1 MKKKRM
7 ISVISI
13 CTTVLMLI
21 CLLPIYGQAI
31 NAELPVGDLEQE
43 VRTENAI
50 SNIDASEIFG
60 EKQQPEKGVAF
71 LPEEATYTENQSQE
85 EETANLLE
93 QTEYTLT
100 IQYQMEDAL
109 EDEVLIP
116 NYTVQLEEGVAY
128 SVPSPKVEGYTALQ
142 DMVEGQM
149 PNQDVN
155 VVVYYSPAVVEEADN
170 YAIEEAEAM
179 PAALESYKLAIN
191 YFYLDDGSAIGGS
204 VAAEPFYAEYLE
216 GDSYSI
222 NSPAVSGYLPSA
234 TVVSGVM
241 DNTNRTITVWY
252 SKAGQT
258 AYTVQHKFEDAQG
271 NFVGNSNYPNQ
282 LLYGQTGTQTQAQA
296 HTVLGYTAGTVSQ
309 TAIAANGSTVVI
321 IKYSRVTNYVYF
333 NNGGKVYIDP
343 IMLKFGESTTLPS
356 VPPADGY
363 TFDGWYLDAALT
375 QPFSETT
382 ITMGAVDMTL
392 YSKWLKQQASFR
404 VATWIEDANNPGTY
418 LYSSIS
424 SPAWATGLV
433 GDMTNVLV
441 GDLPV
446 APVQYTFV
454 RAENAKIQPD
464 GSSIVNVYYDRNSY
478 TYTFYRGFVYDG
490 WNENLWPA
498 SIETSPCNTITAKY
512 GANILQQ
519 WNDMNNQFPG
529 YRWLIAKNQWAD
541 WTAGLKTMDGTDRS
555 FYGVPHTT
563 GYDYYIHYYFEML
576 DQTSSNYDKLIAG
589 IKYKETNPALTD
601 YFPYFNND
609 AYLTG
614 PSSASFPGFYCV
626 NDPSSYIQFVRTTGT
641 NEFQAG
647 YLYRRSTVTIDFD
660 AGGGTS
666 TPAQIAELYE
676 TDISMRKPADP
687 VKTGYAFGGWY
698 TNEKYDG
705 APFVFS
711 TMPGKNVILHA
722 KWIKNT
728 YPVEFDLNYSGA
740 TNPPATQTVGY
751 KETAEQPAAPQRI
764 GYAFVGWYPNAQ
776 GTGSRYV
783 FDKPVTA
790 AVKLYAVWADYNV
803 GYTVKYTQEDN
814 GQPFAP
820 SKQATGKFGSTITE
834 MAQVNVAKKYVP
846 DSASKSLYLGADPA
860 QNMLEFKYKPFTTL
874 AYRVEYRYAETGQLI
889 PQSVLGRANPK
900 IVENCE
906 LARVAEA
913 YVPVA
918 GYEPDSL
925 QKTKGLVYEV
935 TAADIRENVIVF
947 SYSETGVN
955 KAEYTVEHYV
965 QDASSGYG
973 TVPKLVQTLSAPVG
987 STVNGV
993 PQSFPEY
1000 QYNESKSAAT
1010 ASGVVSVSPKL
1021 TLKLYYDLNRYRVNF
1036 DSQGGSAVLPINNVI
1051 AGSVIA
1057 TQKPTDPTRGA
1068 DTFLGWYKEAAGVH
1082 KWNFASDVVNGNIT
1096 LYAKWEQKYTV
1107 TYDANGG
1114 IGSQTDSTLYQ
1125 KGDSVVVKGAGSVSR
1140 AGYVFKGWLYNNAV
1154 YNADQSFVINENAV
1168 LKAVWEKETE
1178 PTAVPTE
1185 RPTVAP
1191 PTVAPSTRPTAT
1203 PSTRPTATPSVVP
1216 SATPSVVPS
1225 AIPSATPS
1233 VTPTASPS
1241 VVPTAL
1247 PPSEQ
1252 PTPPNSQPPV
1262 DAGTTGEANGGAGTV
1277 GTGPVVKDPAEL
1289 LQRMMDGDIPLG
1301 NLQSTGNWSLLNL
1314 LFAIAGVLGAAIVG
1328 IVMLVKR
1335 AKAKNKAE
1343 KNETTEQN
1351 RAKRSS
1357 AVVKI
1362 LGMIAGIAL
1371 LILFLILEDTS
1382 LPVTWVN
1389 HWTPMMTVIAIA
1401 ELLLLVVGS
1410 QKIFGRK
1417 QTEEI
1422 KEK

>member
-50 SNIDASEIFG
+50 SNIDASETFG
-60 EKQQPEKGVAF
+60 EKQQPEEGVAF

-424 SPAWATGLV
+424 SPTWATGLV

-454 RAENAKIQPD
+454 RAENVKIQPD

-478 TYTFYRGFVYDG
+478 TYSFFRGFVYDPWDPG
-490 WNENLWPA
+490 AWVR
-498 SIETSPCNTITAKY
+498 SIETTPFKTITAKY
-512 GANILQQ
+512 GADISQQ
-519 WNDMNNQFPG
+519 WSSMGSEFFSYN
-529 YRWLIAKNQWAD
+529 WLISNTSPWSN
-541 WTAGLKTMDGTDRS
+541 WISGLKTMGGADRS
-555 FYGVPHTT
+555 YYGLSMNGQHK
-563 GYDYYIHYYFEML
+563 YFLHYQFEIL
-576 DQTSSNYDKLIAG
+576 DQTSNDYDKLING
-589 IKYKETNPALTD
+589 IKYKEDPTLVDRFSYWDQSVTIQSRSNSLFT
-601 YFPYFNND
+601 
-609 AYLTG
+609 
-614 PSSASFPGFYCV
+614 GFYLP
-626 NDPSSYIQFVRTTGT
+626 DADYYYQFDQNSAVKEHDG
-641 NEFQAG
+641 G

-660 AGGGTS
+660 AAGGSS

-687 VKTGYAFGGWY
+687 VKAGYAFGGWY

-705 APFVFS
+705 APFIFS

-728 YPVEFDLNYSGA
+728 YPVVFDLNYSGA

-751 KETAEQPAAPQRI
+751 KETAEQPDAPQRI
-764 GYAFVGWYPNAQ
+764 GYAFMGWYPNAQ

-820 SKQATGKFGSTITE
+820 SKQATGKYGSTITE

-860 QNMLEFKYKPFTTL
+860 QNMLEFKYKPYTTL
-874 AYRVEYRYAETGQLI
+874 AYKVEYRYAETGQLI

-906 LARVAEA
+906 LARVAES

-935 TAADIRENVIVF
+935 NAADINENVITF
-947 SYSETGVN
+947 LYSETGVN

-965 QDASSGYG
+965 QDASSVYG

-1125 KGDSVVVKGAGSVSR
+1125 KGASVVVKGAGGVSR
-1140 AGYVFKGWLYNNAV
+1140 VGYIFKGWLYNNTV

-1168 LKAVWEKETE
+1168 LKAVWDKETE
-1178 PTAVPTE
+1178 PTVAPTE
-1185 RPTVAP
+1185 QPTVAP
-1191 PTVAPSTRPTAT
+1191 PTVAPSI
-1203 PSTRPTATPSVVP
+1203 RPTATPSVVP
-1216 SATPSVVPS
+1216 SATPSVSPS
-1225 AIPSATPS
+1225 ATPSVSPSATPS
-1233 VTPTASPS
+1233 VTPTATPS

-1252 PTPPNSQPPV
+1252 PSPPNSQPPV
-1262 DAGTTGEANGGAGTV
+1262 DAGTTGEADGGAGTV
-1277 GTGPVVKDPAEL
+1277 GTGAVVKDPAEL

-1301 NLQSTGNWSLLNL
+1301 SLQSTGNWSLLNL
-1314 LFAIAGVLGAAIVG
+1314 LFAIAGLLGAAIVG

-1335 AKAKNKAE
+1335 AKAKNNAE

-1357 AVVKI
+1357 VVVKI

-1417 QTEEI
+1417 QPEDIEQ
-1422 KEK
+1422 K